1 MRSSNW
7 VVASVPSSR
16 LSSFSQAAR
25 MNACSVRN
33 PRSFAAVRSRLRNSS
48 VGNARLRSIL
58 RFLMIDPPF
67 FVWRICGAS
76 AQKPPQRNKL
86 TRLADQIARTVA
98 TFLYVPI
105 PTANNKSP
113 PSACLCPILSPN
125 CCYLSLTVAFCRQQ
139 FLSCP
144 LVVLNLSA
152 TVPECPKLSFVV
164 PRVQFLLPRAFHAP
178 IHLHQQCW
186 CQPQIASATPWR
198 NSPPN
203 RPARKP
209 H

>member
-105 PTANNKSP
+105 PTANNNKSP

-125 CCYLSLTVAFCRQQ
+125 CCYLSLTVAFSRQQ

-152 TVPECPKLSFVV
+152 TVPECPKL
-164 PRVQFLLPRAFHAP
+164 
-178 IHLHQQCW
+178 
-186 CQPQIASATPWR
+186 
-198 NSPPN
+198 
-203 RPARKP
+203 
-209 H
+209 

>member
-1 MRSSNW
+1 YLLVFYALVSFLTSFFLFFFPSSLAPPVLHSFPTRRSSD
-7 VVASVPSSR
+7 
-16 LSSFSQAAR
+16 L
-25 MNACSVRN
+25 
-33 PRSFAAVRSRLRNSS
+33 
-48 VGNARLRSIL
+48 
-58 RFLMIDPPF
+58 

-105 PTANNKSP
+105 PTANNNKSP

-125 CCYLSLTVAFCRQQ
+125 CCYLSLTVAFSRQQ

-152 TVPECPKLSFVV
+152 TVPECPKL
-164 PRVQFLLPRAFHAP
+164 
-178 IHLHQQCW
+178 
-186 CQPQIASATPWR
+186 
-198 NSPPN
+198 
-203 RPARKP
+203 
-209 H
+209 